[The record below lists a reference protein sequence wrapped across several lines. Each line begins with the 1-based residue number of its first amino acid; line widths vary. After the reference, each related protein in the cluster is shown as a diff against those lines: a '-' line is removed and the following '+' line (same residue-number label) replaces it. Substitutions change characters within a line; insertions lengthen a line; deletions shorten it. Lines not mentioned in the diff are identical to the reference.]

1 VTQAESASQ
10 SLHKITDAVQTI
22 LETTGVI
29 ARSAQ
34 TQQTSTD
41 QTSKEVRSVQQIKAA
56 MKQLT
61 DEQAAA
67 AERLKQSSDKLV
79 SLTDRIKFR

>member
-22 LETTGVI
+22 LETNGEI

-41 QTSKEVRSVQQIKAA
+41 QTSKEVRSVQQITAA
-56 MKQLT
+56 TKQLT

-79 SLTDRIKFR
+79 SLTDRIKLR